1 MKCLDY
7 SKLRVMKCTFLFWVS
22 GLSIILF
29 MMPVRSSAQ
38 PKIVFE
44 EEVYSFGEVMQGEEV
59 EYTFV
64 FRNEGNEELNI
75 EKVSPS

>member
-1 MKCLDY
+1 MYIMIMYSSVRTIKYFCL
-7 SKLRVMKCTFLFWVS
+7 LLLLLFPL
-22 GLSIILF
+22 GA
-29 MMPVRSSAQ
+29 SAQ

-44 EEVYSFGEVMQGEEV
+44 EEVYRFGEVMQGEDV